1 MKISV
6 IIPERFKDLLSWEKK
21 AFAQIGLVKKDGT
34 PHVTPV
40 WFEWDGTYFI
50 FNTARGR
57 VKDKIM
63 RRRAKVAVSISD
75 PADPYRHLEI
85 GGEIVDETETGAREM
100 IDRLSQKYRGK
111 DYDWYKGETRVTYK
125 MLPDSVTQK

>member
-1 MKISV
+1 MPIN
-6 IIPERFKDLLSWEKK
+6 IPEKLKDLLAKETK
-21 AFAQIGLVKKDGT
+21 AFAHMALVKKDGA
-34 PHVTPV
+34 PHVTPI
-40 WFEWDGTYFI
+40 WFDWDGTHLI

-63 RRRAKVAVSISD
+63 RRRAMVAVSISD

-85 GGEIVDETETGAREM
+85 SGHIVEETEEGGREM

-125 MLPDSVTQK
+125 VLPENVTQK

>member
-1 MKISV
+1 MPIT
-6 IIPERFKDLLSWEKK
+6 IPEKLIDLLVKETK
-21 AFAQIGLVKKDGT
+21 AFAYMALVKKDGA
-34 PHVTPV
+34 PHVTPI
-40 WFEWDGTYFI
+40 WFDWDGTHLI

-63 RRRAKVAVSISD
+63 RRRAMVAVSISD

-85 GGEIVDETETGAREM
+85 SGHIVEETEEGGREM

-111 DYDWYKGETRVTYK
+111 DYDWYKGDARH
-125 MLPDSVTQK
+125 L